1 MIETFMISCGFI
13 SLLLL
18 GGFIVS
24 GHPEIAILVA
34 FVFIAIYFGK
44 IIRHNKEA
52 YLAKIFV
59 ICLALALLP
68 FYMENIA
75 IPFATM
81 IIPLENKGNMD
92 LVKITQI
99 FIYLIDIIGV
109 GTILYFGYLFIKSLN
124 HKKKI
129 NLTKILSENGF
140 IPGI

>member
-44 IIRHNKEA
+44 IIRQNKEA
-52 YLAKIFV
+52 YLAKMFV

-68 FYMENIA
+68 FYMEHIV
-75 IPFATM
+75 IPFTTA
-81 IIPLENKGNMD
+81 IIPVGEDYPD

-109 GTILYFGYLFIKSLN
+109 GIILYFGYLFIKSLS

-129 NLTKILSENGF
+129 NLAKILSENGF